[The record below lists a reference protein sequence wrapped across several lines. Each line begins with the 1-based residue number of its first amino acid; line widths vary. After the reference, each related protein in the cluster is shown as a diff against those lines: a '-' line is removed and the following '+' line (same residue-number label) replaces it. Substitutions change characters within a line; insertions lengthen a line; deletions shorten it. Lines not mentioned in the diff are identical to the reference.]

1 MGNEVSTPDFVSPC
15 KQFWSIEGKLMIRFD
30 DGITGIQ
37 GGGIAR
43 LGSVTTSG
51 GGIATICLG
60 EELRIG
66 RCSAHLQD

>member
-1 MGNEVSTPDFVSPC
+1 MGITILQKRDAATFAKMQRPDF
-15 KQFWSIEGKLMIRFD
+15 GLD

-37 GGGIAR
+37 GRGIAR
-43 LGSVTTSG
+43 LGSVTTSD

-66 RCSAHLQD
+66 TGYE